1 MCVRACVCG
10 LYSNAYVDD
19 CVEFFYAKR
28 VLGLHRDSL
37 KPLRKDTSRNDHN
50 PRSAA
55 MPRAAGTEAGSQGAS
70 YERPHQPQ
78 NVWRRSGMRCGDAG
92 ARTSESAVDV
102 VDREKTEEAEQQSRR
117 TRCRPYNTEPDD
129 QLDMDEVLTFLDR
142 MNFKPSKNRA
152 AGSCCGTANADSAGS
167 PVASDDSRST
177 PAAREA
183 RLVSSASPVGG
194 DVAGARSVDLAVV
207 GSVQP
212 ADAAVRNATPTRP
225 TARIPDS
232 VVAWRSL
239 FAEKHA
245 GNPSA
250 PPGPA
255 EYESSLGVRSSR
267 RVLAVTESGQGDSV
281 DPLSDSAAN
290 SLLAGTVASEHRLAG
305 DDARRDE
312 VTVDDGDTNTEAVE
326 GVVFSPGQQQPP
338 VCRVSPPH
346 YSPGGARTPRLLSAE
361 ASYYLEQEDGDVII
375 ESSSD
380 EDFDDWS

>member
-1 MCVRACVCG
+1 
-10 LYSNAYVDD
+10 
-19 CVEFFYAKR
+19 
-28 VLGLHRDSL
+28 
-37 KPLRKDTSRNDHN
+37 
-50 PRSAA
+50 
-55 MPRAAGTEAGSQGAS
+55 
-70 YERPHQPQ
+70 
-78 NVWRRSGMRCGDAG
+78 MRCGDAG

-142 MNFKPSKNRA
+142 MNFMPSKNRA

-232 VVAWRSL
+232 VVA
-239 FAEKHA
+239 
-245 GNPSA
+245 
-250 PPGPA
+250 
-255 EYESSLGVRSSR
+255 
-267 RVLAVTESGQGDSV
+267 
-281 DPLSDSAAN
+281 
-290 SLLAGTVASEHRLAG
+290 
-305 DDARRDE
+305 
-312 VTVDDGDTNTEAVE
+312 
-326 GVVFSPGQQQPP
+326 
-338 VCRVSPPH
+338 
-346 YSPGGARTPRLLSAE
+346 
-361 ASYYLEQEDGDVII
+361 
-375 ESSSD
+375 
-380 EDFDDWS
+380 